1 MPPAPRPTTRRGR
14 RRPRPP
20 SACGRWPT
28 WADLAAAELRATGE
42 TARRREPGTLTRLT
56 PQDVQIVRLV
66 ATGVTNREVA
76 AQLFLSPRTV
86 DYHLR
91 KVFTKL
97 DVTSRA
103 ELILRAGDFT
113 DANAGV
119 SASP

>member
-1 MPPAPRPTTRRGR
+1 M
-14 RRPRPP
+14 
-20 SACGRWPT
+20 
-28 WADLAAAELRATGE
+28 
-42 TARRREPGTLTRLT
+42 
-56 PQDVQIVRLV
+56 RLV